1 MKFKNK
7 IILLISILIIA
18 LIVILII
25 IANLIN
31 NNESSNSSN
40 ITQNETENNLTENVI
55 IDDENVVDTN
65 NIDDDYIF
73 YHEDETGMAEYSR
86 EGLNTFEFNIIDIPN
101 ELQSYINNIN
111 DFNMNI
117 KEYIYKNGLVQAS
130 VAKYENYQV
139 QETNVILITFSLND
153 ENKTNLFVKIN
164 FNDNSMQISDNY

>member
-18 LIVILII
+18 VIIILII
-25 IANLIN
+25 ITNLIN
-31 NNESSNSSN
+31 NNQPSNSSN
-40 ITQNETENNLTENVI
+40 IIQNETENNIIENDI

-73 YHEDETGMAEYSR
+73 YHEDETGIAEYSK
-86 EGLNTFEFNIIDIPN
+86 EELNRFEFNIIDIPN

-130 VAKYENYQV
+130 VAK

-164 FNDNSMQISDNY
+164 FNDNNMQISDNY